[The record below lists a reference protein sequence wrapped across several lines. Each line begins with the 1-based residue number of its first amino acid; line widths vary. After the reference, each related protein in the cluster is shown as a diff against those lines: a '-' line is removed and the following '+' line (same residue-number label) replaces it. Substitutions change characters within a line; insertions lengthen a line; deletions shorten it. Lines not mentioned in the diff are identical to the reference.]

1 MTTEHNPCVHEADIA
16 ELKARVQHKKQEIE
30 DIEDRLDLFSQKLDN
45 LIEHLNRVELQLTET
60 MSIART
66 YKSVIYL
73 LVSIFGAS
81 GVLFIIKTVA
91 ILLN

>member
-1 MTTEHNPCVHEADIA
+1 MTTEHNQCIHEADIA
-16 ELKARVQHKKQEIE
+16 ELKTQVRHKKQEIS
-30 DIEDRLDLFSQKLDN
+30 DIEDRLDMFSNKLDD
-45 LIEHLNRVELQLTET
+45 LINHLNHVELQLTET

-73 LVSIFGAS
+73 LLSIFGAS
-81 GVLFIIKTVA
+81 GVLFIVKTVA